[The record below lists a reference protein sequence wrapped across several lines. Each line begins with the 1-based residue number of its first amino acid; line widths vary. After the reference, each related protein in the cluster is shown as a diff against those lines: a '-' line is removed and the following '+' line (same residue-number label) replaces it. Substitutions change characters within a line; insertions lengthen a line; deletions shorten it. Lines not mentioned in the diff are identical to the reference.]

1 LILTPILIEKFKSMA
16 NRPKFFILDSFSL
29 IYQVYHAIPAM
40 TGPAGQPTH
49 AVFGIMRDLMNL
61 IKTHNPDFLAAA
73 WDGPGPVFRESI
85 LPSYKAQREEM
96 PTDLRLQLPVIKE
109 AFQAFEVP
117 VVEALGSE
125 ADDVIATLARMGVEH
140 GLDVTICTSDKDARQ
155 LIGPHVRLFN
165 IRKQEA
171 MDEPALLAD
180 WGIRPDQIVDLLSL
194 TGDTA
199 DNIPGVPGIG
209 VKTAAQLLQQF
220 DSLDNL
226 LANLDKVKGDKKR
239 ESLKAHTETALTA
252 RTLVKLQTDLEL
264 GTDWSTLKLTP
275 PNIPNAVKLC
285 QQCGFHKFQK
295 DLTDAYGSATPAV
308 EWRTD
313 YRTVDTPE
321 ALDKF
326 VEELAAQ
333 PKFCLDT
340 ETTDTNP
347 CRARLVGLSFAWKPE
362 LAYYIPVRGPMFDQK
377 LDEQLVLE
385 KLRPILEDPSRT
397 IVGQN
402 IKYDWIVLAQAGV
415 TLAGRM
421 VDSMILSYL
430 LESGERNHSL
440 DEISQRLLDHKM
452 IPISDLIGKG
462 KNQKK
467 MDEVEVALVAEYA
480 AEDADATWRITE
492 KLEPIVRDQD
502 LWTLYDNVE
511 RPLVEVLARM
521 EKAGVVVDVPRLKQ
535 LSDEFAKRL
544 AEIEREIYLQAGG
557 EFNIAS
563 AQQLREILYDR
574 LKLPILGKTPGGE
587 PSTAAEILEELAP
600 MHPLPRMLMEHRQLS
615 KLKNTYLDA
624 LPTVIG
630 SDSRVH
636 ASFNQ
641 TVTAT
646 GRLSS
651 SEPNLQNI
659 PVRSE
664 QGRQIRQAF
673 IAPGPDWVL
682 LTADYSQIEL
692 RMLAHFCQDENL
704 LEAFRT
710 GRDIHNVVAGQIFG
724 VDESAV
730 TDEQRRQAKTV
741 NFGVIYG
748 LSAYGLASRLS
759 ISQSEAAIFIEA
771 YFAKYPG
778 IDTWMTT
785 VLEEAKSTGRVK
797 TILGRRRPIQGIKS
811 TTGRQRNL
819 AERTAINTVIQG
831 SAADLIKMAMIR
843 IDQELRALKLQSRLI
858 LQIHDE
864 LVFEVPKSE
873 LAQVRELVRRLMNSA
888 LDLNVPIEVDV
899 AAGPNWL
906 DVD

>member
-1 LILTPILIEKFKSMA
+1 
-16 NRPKFFILDSFSL
+16 
-29 IYQVYHAIPAM
+29 M

-125 ADDVIATLARMGVEH
+125 ADDVIATLARLGVEQ

-239 ESLKAHTETALTA
+239 ESLKAHTQTALTA

-264 GTDWSTLKLTP
+264 GTDWGTLKLTP

-377 LDEQLVLE
+377 LDEHLVLE

-402 IKYDWIVLAQAGV
+402 IKYDWIILAQAGV
-415 TLAGRM
+415 TLGGRM

-452 IPISDLIGKG
+452 IPISNLIGKG

-544 AEIEREIYLQAGG
+544 AEIEKEIYLHAGG

-641 TVTAT
+641 TVAAT

-692 RMLAHFCQDENL
+692 RMLAHFCQDANL

-710 GRDIHNVVAGQIFG
+710 GRDIHNVVAAQIFG
-724 VDESAV
+724 VDESNV

-759 ISQSEAAIFIEA
+759 ITQSEASIFIEA
-771 YFAKYPG
+771 YFANYPG

-864 LVFEVPKSE
+864 LVFEVPKTE

-888 LDLNVPIEVDV
+888 LDLNVPVEVDV

>member
-1 LILTPILIEKFKSMA
+1 
-16 NRPKFFILDSFSL
+16 
-29 IYQVYHAIPAM
+29 M

-125 ADDVIATLARMGVEH
+125 ADDVIATLARMGVEQ

-239 ESLKAHTETALTA
+239 ESLKAHTQTALTA

-264 GTDWSTLKLTP
+264 GTDWGTLKLTP

-402 IKYDWIVLAQAGV
+402 IKYDWIILAQAGV
-415 TLAGRM
+415 TLGGRM

-452 IPISDLIGKG
+452 IPISNLIGKG

-544 AEIEREIYLQAGG
+544 AEIEKEIYLHAGG

-641 TVTAT
+641 TVAAT

-692 RMLAHFCQDENL
+692 RMLAHFCQDANL

-710 GRDIHNVVAGQIFG
+710 GRDIHNVVAAQIFG
-724 VDESAV
+724 VDESNV

-759 ISQSEAAIFIEA
+759 ITQSEASIFIEA
-771 YFAKYPG
+771 YFANYPG

-888 LDLNVPIEVDV
+888 LDLNVPVEVDV

>member
-1 LILTPILIEKFKSMA
+1 
-16 NRPKFFILDSFSL
+16 
-29 IYQVYHAIPAM
+29 M

-61 IKTHNPDFLAAA
+61 IKTHKPEYLAAA
-73 WDGPGPVFRESI
+73 WDGPGPVFRENL
-85 LPSYKAQREEM
+85 LPTYKAQREEM

-109 AFQAFEVP
+109 TFEAFEVP
-117 VVEALGSE
+117 VMEFQGAE
-125 ADDVIATLARMGVEH
+125 ADDVIATLVRRGLEQ
-140 GLDVTICTSDKDARQ
+140 GLDVTVCTSDKDARQ

-171 MDEPALLAD
+171 LDEPALLAD
-180 WGIRPDQIVDLLSL
+180 WGIRPDQVVDLLSL

-209 VKTAAQLLQQF
+209 VKTAAGLLQQF
-220 DSLDNL
+220 ETLDNL

-239 ESLKAHTETALTA
+239 QSLKEHTQTALDA
-252 RTLVKLQTDLEL
+252 RTLVKLQDDLEMA
-264 GTDWSTLKLTP
+264 TDWETLKLTP
-275 PNIPNAVKLC
+275 PNVASVVRLC
-285 QQCGFHKFQK
+285 QQCGFHRFQK
-295 DLTDAYGSATPAV
+295 EIIDAYGAATPTE

-321 ALDKF
+321 ALEQF
-326 VEELAAQ
+326 VAELSAQ
-333 PKFCLDT
+333 PRFCLDT

-347 CRARLVGLSFAWKPE
+347 SRARLVGLSFAWKPE
-362 LAYYIPVRGPMFDQK
+362 VAYYIPVRAPMFDAK
-377 LDEQLVLE
+377 LDESYVLE
-385 KLRPILEDPSRT
+385 KLRPILEDPART

-415 TLAGRM
+415 TLAGRL

-440 DEISQRLLDHKM
+440 DELSRRLLDHEM
-452 IPISDLIGKG
+452 IPISSLIGKG
-462 KNQKK
+462 KNQKR
-467 MDEVEVALVAEYA
+467 MDEVEVTRVAEYA

-492 KLEPIVRDQD
+492 KLEPIVREQG
-502 LWTLYDNVE
+502 LWTLYDTVE

-521 EKAGVVVDVPRLKQ
+521 ERAGVVVDVARLKQ
-535 LSDEFAKRL
+535 ISSEFATRL
-544 AEIEREIYLQAGG
+544 AEIEKEIYLQAGG

-563 AQQLREILYDR
+563 ATQLREVLYDR
-574 LKLPILGKTPGGE
+574 LKLPVLGKTPGGE
-587 PSTAAEILEELAP
+587 PSTAAEILDELAP
-600 MHPLPRMLMEHRQLS
+600 LHPLPQLLMEHRQLA
-615 KLKNTYLDA
+615 KLKSTYLDA
-624 LPTVIG
+624 LPVVVG
-630 SDSRVH
+630 PDGRVH

-641 TVTAT
+641 TVAAT

-651 SEPNLQNI
+651 SDPNLQNI
-659 PVRSE
+659 PVRTD

-704 LEAFRT
+704 LEAFRS
-710 GRDIHNVVAGQIFG
+710 GHDIHNVVAAQIFG
-724 VDESAV
+724 VQESDV
-730 TDEQRRQAKTV
+730 SDDQRRRAKTV

-748 LSAYGLASRLS
+748 LSAFGLASRLG
-759 ISQSEAAIFIEA
+759 ISQGEAAAFIEA
-771 YFAKYPG
+771 YFAQYPG
-778 IDTWMTT
+778 IDTWMTS

-797 TILGRRRPIQGIKS
+797 TILGRRRPIQGIKN
-811 TTGRQRNL
+811 TMGRVRNL

-831 SAADLIKMAMIR
+831 SAADLIKMAMIN
-843 IDQELRALKLQSRLI
+843 IDNELRRLGLQSRLI

-864 LVFEVPKSE
+864 LVLEVPKTE
-873 LAQVRELVRRLMNSA
+873 LDQVRELVQRLMNTA
-888 LDLNVPIEVDV
+888 LDLSVPVEVD
-899 AAGPNWL
+899 AGAGPNWL
-906 DVD
+906 DVE

>member
-1 LILTPILIEKFKSMA
+1 
-16 NRPKFFILDSFSL
+16 
-29 IYQVYHAIPAM
+29 M

-125 ADDVIATLARMGVEH
+125 ADDVIATLARLGVEQ

-239 ESLKAHTETALTA
+239 ESLKAHTQTALTA

-264 GTDWSTLKLTP
+264 GTDWGALKLTP

-377 LDEQLVLE
+377 LDEYLVLE

-415 TLAGRM
+415 TLGGRM

-452 IPISDLIGKG
+452 IPISNLIGKG

-544 AEIEREIYLQAGG
+544 AEIEKEIYLHAGG

-641 TVTAT
+641 TVAAT

-692 RMLAHFCQDENL
+692 RMLAHFCQDANL

-710 GRDIHNVVAGQIFG
+710 GRDIHNVVAAQIFG
-724 VDESAV
+724 VDESNV

-759 ISQSEAAIFIEA
+759 ITQSEASIFIEA
-771 YFAKYPG
+771 YFANYPG

-888 LDLNVPIEVDV
+888 LDLNVPVEVDV

>member
-1 LILTPILIEKFKSMA
+1 MA

-61 IKTHNPDFLAAA
+61 IKTHQPDYLAAA
-73 WDGPGPVFRESI
+73 WDGPGPVFREAI
-85 LPSYKAQREEM
+85 LPSYKAQREAM

-109 AFQAFEVP
+109 AIEAFEVP

-125 ADDVIATLARMGVEH
+125 ADDVIATLARMGVEQ
-140 GLDVTICTSDKDARQ
+140 GFDVIICTSDKDARQ
-155 LIGPHVRLFN
+155 LIGPQVRLFN

-171 MDEPALLAD
+171 MDEAALLAD
-180 WGIRPDQIVDLLSL
+180 WGIRPDQIVDLLAL

-220 DSLDNL
+220 DTLDNL

-239 ESLKAHTETALTA
+239 ESLKAHTQTALTA

-264 GTDWSTLKLTP
+264 GTDWGTLKLTP

-295 DLTDAYGSATPAV
+295 DLTDLYGSATPAQ
-308 EWRTD
+308 EWHSD
-313 YRTVDTPE
+313 YRTIDTPE
-321 ALDKF
+321 LLDMF
-326 VEELAAQ
+326 VDQLAGQAR
-333 PKFCLDT
+333 FCLDT
-340 ETTDTNP
+340 ETTDKNP
-347 CRARLVGLSFAWKPE
+347 CRAKLVGLSFAWQPE
-362 LAYYIPVRGPMFDQK
+362 LAYYIPLRGPMFDRK
-377 LDEQLVLE
+377 LDESLVLE
-385 KLRPILEDPSRT
+385 KLRPILEDPDRT
-397 IVGQN
+397 LVGQN
-402 IKYDWIVLAQAGV
+402 IKYDWIVLAQAGI
-415 TLAGRM
+415 TLAGKMMDTM
-421 VDSMILSYL
+421 VLSYL

-440 DEISQRLLDHKM
+440 DELSQRLLDHEM
-452 IPISDLIGKG
+452 IPISSLIGKG
-462 KNQKK
+462 KNQKT
-467 MDEVEVALVAEYA
+467 MDQVDVALVATYA
-480 AEDADATWRITE
+480 AEDADATWRILE
-492 KLEPIVRDQD
+492 KLEPIVREQN
-502 LWTLYDNVE
+502 LWTTYNTVE
-511 RPLVEVLARM
+511 QPLIQVLARM
-521 EKAGVVVDVPRLKQ
+521 EMAGVMVDVPRLRQ
-535 LSDEFAKRL
+535 LSDEFANRL
-544 AEIEREIYLQAGG
+544 DQIETSIYLHAGG
-557 EFNIAS
+557 TFNIAS

-574 LKLPILGKTPGGE
+574 LQLPVLGKTPGGE

-600 MHPLPRMLMEHRQLS
+600 LHPMPRLLMEHRQLS

-624 LPTVIG
+624 LPQVVG
-630 SDSRVH
+630 QDRRVH

-641 TVTAT
+641 TVAAT

-651 SEPNLQNI
+651 SDPNLQNI
-659 PVRSE
+659 PVRSD

-673 IAPGPDWVL
+673 IAPGPEWLL

-692 RMLAHFCQDENL
+692 RMLAHFCQDPRL
-704 LEAFRT
+704 LEAFHT
-710 GRDIHNVVAGQIFG
+710 GRDIHNVVAAQIFS
-724 VDESAV
+724 VDESDV

-748 LSAYGLASRLS
+748 LSAFGLASRLN
-759 ISQSEAAIFIEA
+759 ISQNAAASFIEA
-771 YFAKYPG
+771 YFANYPG

-785 VLEEAKSTGRVK
+785 ILEEAKSTGQVK
-797 TILGRRRPIQGIKS
+797 TILGRRRPIQGIKA
-811 TTGRQRNL
+811 TTGRHRNL

-831 SAADLIKMAMIR
+831 SAADLIKMAMIQ
-843 IDQELRALKLQSRLI
+843 IDQELRILKLESRLI

-864 LVFEVPKSE
+864 LVFEVPKTE
-873 LAQVRELVRRLMNSA
+873 LAQVRELVRRLMNTA
-888 LDLNVPIEVDV
+888 LNLDVPLEVDI
-899 AAGPNWL
+899 AAGQNWL

>member
-1 LILTPILIEKFKSMA
+1 
-16 NRPKFFILDSFSL
+16 
-29 IYQVYHAIPAM
+29 M

-125 ADDVIATLARMGVEH
+125 ADDVIATLARLGVEQ

-171 MDEPALLAD
+171 MDEPALFAD

-239 ESLKAHTETALTA
+239 ESLKAHTQTALTA

-264 GTDWSTLKLTP
+264 GTDWGALKLTP

-377 LDEQLVLE
+377 LDEHLVLE

-402 IKYDWIVLAQAGV
+402 IKYDWIILAQAGV
-415 TLAGRM
+415 TLGGRM

-452 IPISDLIGKG
+452 IPISNLIGKG

-544 AEIEREIYLQAGG
+544 AEIEKEIYLHAGG

-641 TVTAT
+641 TVAAT

-692 RMLAHFCQDENL
+692 RMLAHFCQDANL

-710 GRDIHNVVAGQIFG
+710 GRDIHNVVAAQIFG
-724 VDESAV
+724 VDESNV

-759 ISQSEAAIFIEA
+759 ITQSEASIFIEA
-771 YFAKYPG
+771 YFANYPG

-811 TTGRQRNL
+811 TMGRQRNL

-888 LDLNVPIEVDV
+888 LDLNVPVEVDV

>member
-1 LILTPILIEKFKSMA
+1 
-16 NRPKFFILDSFSL
+16 
-29 IYQVYHAIPAM
+29 
-40 TGPAGQPTH
+40 
-49 AVFGIMRDLMNL
+49 
-61 IKTHNPDFLAAA
+61 
-73 WDGPGPVFRESI
+73 
-85 LPSYKAQREEM
+85 
-96 PTDLRLQLPVIKE
+96 
-109 AFQAFEVP
+109 
-117 VVEALGSE
+117 
-125 ADDVIATLARMGVEH
+125 
-140 GLDVTICTSDKDARQ
+140 
-155 LIGPHVRLFN
+155 
-165 IRKQEA
+165 
-171 MDEPALLAD
+171 
-180 WGIRPDQIVDLLSL
+180 
-194 TGDTA
+194 
-199 DNIPGVPGIG
+199 
-209 VKTAAQLLQQF
+209 
-220 DSLDNL
+220 
-226 LANLDKVKGDKKR
+226 
-239 ESLKAHTETALTA
+239 
-252 RTLVKLQTDLEL
+252 
-264 GTDWSTLKLTP
+264 
-275 PNIPNAVKLC
+275 
-285 QQCGFHKFQK
+285 
-295 DLTDAYGSATPAV
+295 
-308 EWRTD
+308 
-313 YRTVDTPE
+313 VDTPE

-415 TLAGRM
+415 TLTGTM

-641 TVTAT
+641 TVAAT

>member
-1 LILTPILIEKFKSMA
+1 
-16 NRPKFFILDSFSL
+16 
-29 IYQVYHAIPAM
+29 M

-125 ADDVIATLARMGVEH
+125 ADDVIATLARLGVEQ

-239 ESLKAHTETALTA
+239 ESLKAHTQTALTA

-264 GTDWSTLKLTP
+264 GTDWGTLKLTP

-377 LDEQLVLE
+377 LDEHLVLE

-402 IKYDWIVLAQAGV
+402 IKYDWIILAQAGV
-415 TLAGRM
+415 TLGGRM

-452 IPISDLIGKG
+452 IPISNLIGKG

-544 AEIEREIYLQAGG
+544 AEIEKEIYLHAGG

-641 TVTAT
+641 TVAAT

-692 RMLAHFCQDENL
+692 RMLAHFCQDANL

-710 GRDIHNVVAGQIFG
+710 GRDIHNVVAAQIFG
-724 VDESAV
+724 VDESNV

-759 ISQSEAAIFIEA
+759 ITQSEASIFIEA
-771 YFAKYPG
+771 YFANYPG

-811 TTGRQRNL
+811 TMGRQRNL

-888 LDLNVPIEVDV
+888 LDLNVPVEVDV

>member
-1 LILTPILIEKFKSMA
+1 
-16 NRPKFFILDSFSL
+16 
-29 IYQVYHAIPAM
+29 M

-239 ESLKAHTETALTA
+239 ESLKAHTQTALTA

-264 GTDWSTLKLTP
+264 GTDWGTLKLTP

-377 LDEQLVLE
+377 LDEHLVLE

-402 IKYDWIVLAQAGV
+402 IKYDWIILAQAGV
-415 TLAGRM
+415 TLGGRM

-452 IPISDLIGKG
+452 IPISNLIGKG

-544 AEIEREIYLQAGG
+544 AEIEKEIYLHAGG

-641 TVTAT
+641 TVAAT

-710 GRDIHNVVAGQIFG
+710 GRDIHNVVAAQIFG
-724 VDESAV
+724 VDESNV

-748 LSAYGLASRLS
+748 LSAYGLASRLN
-759 ISQSEAAIFIEA
+759 ITQSEASIFIEA
-771 YFAKYPG
+771 YFANYPG

-888 LDLNVPIEVDV
+888 LDLNVPVEVDM

>member
-1 LILTPILIEKFKSMA
+1 
-16 NRPKFFILDSFSL
+16 
-29 IYQVYHAIPAM
+29 M

-125 ADDVIATLARMGVEH
+125 ADDVIATLARLGVEQ

-239 ESLKAHTETALTA
+239 ESLKAHTQTALTA

-264 GTDWSTLKLTP
+264 GTDWGALKLTP

-295 DLTDAYGSATPAV
+295 DLTDAYGSATPTV

-402 IKYDWIVLAQAGV
+402 IKYDWIILAQAGV
-415 TLAGRM
+415 TLGGRM

-452 IPISDLIGKG
+452 IPISNLIGKG

-544 AEIEREIYLQAGG
+544 AEIEKEIYLHAGG

-641 TVTAT
+641 TVAAT

-692 RMLAHFCQDENL
+692 RMLAHFCQDANL

-710 GRDIHNVVAGQIFG
+710 GRDIHNVVAAQIFG
-724 VDESAV
+724 VDESNV

-759 ISQSEAAIFIEA
+759 ITQSEASIFIEA
-771 YFAKYPG
+771 YFANYPG

-811 TTGRQRNL
+811 TMGRQRNL

-888 LDLNVPIEVDV
+888 LDLNVPVEVDV

>member
-1 LILTPILIEKFKSMA
+1 
-16 NRPKFFILDSFSL
+16 
-29 IYQVYHAIPAM
+29 M

-125 ADDVIATLARMGVEH
+125 ADDVIATLARLGVEQ

-239 ESLKAHTETALTA
+239 ESLKAHTQTALTA

-264 GTDWSTLKLTP
+264 GTDWGTLKLTP

-377 LDEQLVLE
+377 LDEHLVLE

-402 IKYDWIVLAQAGV
+402 IKYDWIILAQAGV
-415 TLAGRM
+415 TLGGRM

-452 IPISDLIGKG
+452 IPISNLIGKG

-544 AEIEREIYLQAGG
+544 AEIEKEIYLHAGG

-641 TVTAT
+641 TVAAT

-710 GRDIHNVVAGQIFG
+710 GRDIHNVVAAQIFG
-724 VDESAV
+724 VDESNV

-759 ISQSEAAIFIEA
+759 ITQSEASIFIEA
-771 YFAKYPG
+771 YFANYPG

-811 TTGRQRNL
+811 TMGRQRNL

-888 LDLNVPIEVDV
+888 LDLNVPVEVDV

>member
-1 LILTPILIEKFKSMA
+1 
-16 NRPKFFILDSFSL
+16 
-29 IYQVYHAIPAM
+29 M

-125 ADDVIATLARMGVEH
+125 ADDVIATLARLGVEH

-239 ESLKAHTETALTA
+239 ESLKAHTQTALTA

-264 GTDWSTLKLTP
+264 GTDWGTLKLTP

-377 LDEQLVLE
+377 LDEHLVLE

-402 IKYDWIVLAQAGV
+402 IKYDWIILAQAGV
-415 TLAGRM
+415 TLGGRM

-452 IPISDLIGKG
+452 IPISNLIGKG

-544 AEIEREIYLQAGG
+544 AEIEKEIYLHAGG

-641 TVTAT
+641 TVAAT

-710 GRDIHNVVAGQIFG
+710 GRDIHNVVAAQIFG
-724 VDESAV
+724 VDESNV

-748 LSAYGLASRLS
+748 LSAYGLASRLN
-759 ISQSEAAIFIEA
+759 ITQSEASIFIEA
-771 YFAKYPG
+771 YFANYPG

-888 LDLNVPIEVDV
+888 LDLNVPVEVDM

>member
-1 LILTPILIEKFKSMA
+1 
-16 NRPKFFILDSFSL
+16 
-29 IYQVYHAIPAM
+29 
-40 TGPAGQPTH
+40 
-49 AVFGIMRDLMNL
+49 MNL
-61 IKTHNPDFLAAA
+61 IKTHQPDYLAAA
-73 WDGPGPVFRESI
+73 WDGPGPVFREAI
-85 LPSYKAQREEM
+85 LPSYKAQREAM

-109 AFQAFEVP
+109 AIEAFEVP

-171 MDEPALLAD
+171 MDQTALLAD
-180 WGIRPDQIVDLLSL
+180 WGIRPDQIVDLLAL

-220 DSLDNL
+220 DTLDNL

-239 ESLKAHTETALTA
+239 ESLKAHTQTALTA

-264 GTDWSTLKLTP
+264 GTDWGTLKLTP

-295 DLTDAYGSATPAV
+295 DLTDLYGSATPAQ
-308 EWRTD
+308 EWHSD
-313 YRTVDTPE
+313 YRTIDTPE
-321 ALDKF
+321 LLDLF
-326 VEELAAQ
+326 VDQLAGQAR
-333 PKFCLDT
+333 FCLDT
-340 ETTDTNP
+340 ETTDKNP
-347 CRARLVGLSFAWKPE
+347 CRAKLVGLSFAWQPE
-362 LAYYIPVRGPMFDQK
+362 LAYYIPLRGPMFDRK
-377 LDEQLVLE
+377 LDESLVLE
-385 KLRPILEDPSRT
+385 KLRPILEDPDRT

-402 IKYDWIVLAQAGV
+402 IKYDSIVLAQAGL
-415 TLAGRM
+415 TLAGKM
-421 VDSMILSYL
+421 MDTMILSYL

-440 DEISQRLLDHKM
+440 DELSQRLLDHEM
-452 IPISDLIGKG
+452 IPISSLIGKG
-462 KNQKK
+462 KNQKT
-467 MDEVEVALVAEYA
+467 MDQVDVALVATYA
-480 AEDADATWRITE
+480 AEDADATWRILE
-492 KLEPIVRDQD
+492 KLEPIVREQN
-502 LWTLYDNVE
+502 LWTTYNTVE
-511 RPLVEVLARM
+511 QPLIQVLARM
-521 EKAGVVVDVPRLKQ
+521 EMAGVMVDVPRLRQ
-535 LSDEFAKRL
+535 LSDEFANRL
-544 AEIEREIYLQAGG
+544 DQIETSIYLHAGG
-557 EFNIAS
+557 TFNIAS

-574 LKLPILGKTPGGE
+574 LQLPVLGKTPGGE

-600 MHPLPRMLMEHRQLS
+600 LHPLPRLLMEHRQLS

-624 LPTVIG
+624 LPQVVG
-630 SDSRVH
+630 QDRRVH

-641 TVTAT
+641 TVAAT

-651 SEPNLQNI
+651 SDPNLQNI
-659 PVRSE
+659 PVRSD

-673 IAPGPDWVL
+673 IAPGPEWLL

-692 RMLAHFCQDENL
+692 RILAHFCQDPGL
-704 LEAFRT
+704 LEAFHT
-710 GRDIHNVVAGQIFG
+710 GRDIHNVVAAQIFS
-724 VDESAV
+724 VDESDV

-748 LSAYGLASRLS
+748 LSAFGLASRLN
-759 ISQSEAAIFIEA
+759 ISQNAAASFIEA
-771 YFAKYPG
+771 YFANYPG

-785 VLEEAKSTGRVK
+785 ILEEAKSTGQVK
-797 TILGRRRPIQGIKS
+797 TILGRRRPIQGIKA
-811 TTGRQRNL
+811 TTGRHRNL

-831 SAADLIKMAMIR
+831 SAADLIKMAMIQ
-843 IDQELRALKLQSRLI
+843 IDRELRILKLESRLI

-864 LVFEVPKSE
+864 LVFEVPKTE
-873 LAQVRELVRRLMNSA
+873 LAQVRELVRRLMNTA
-888 LDLNVPIEVDV
+888 LNLDVPLEVDI

>member
-1 LILTPILIEKFKSMA
+1 
-16 NRPKFFILDSFSL
+16 
-29 IYQVYHAIPAM
+29 
-40 TGPAGQPTH
+40 
-49 AVFGIMRDLMNL
+49 
-61 IKTHNPDFLAAA
+61 
-73 WDGPGPVFRESI
+73 
-85 LPSYKAQREEM
+85 
-96 PTDLRLQLPVIKE
+96 
-109 AFQAFEVP
+109 
-117 VVEALGSE
+117 
-125 ADDVIATLARMGVEH
+125 
-140 GLDVTICTSDKDARQ
+140 
-155 LIGPHVRLFN
+155 
-165 IRKQEA
+165 
-171 MDEPALLAD
+171 
-180 WGIRPDQIVDLLSL
+180 
-194 TGDTA
+194 
-199 DNIPGVPGIG
+199 
-209 VKTAAQLLQQF
+209 
-220 DSLDNL
+220 
-226 LANLDKVKGDKKR
+226 
-239 ESLKAHTETALTA
+239 
-252 RTLVKLQTDLEL
+252 
-264 GTDWSTLKLTP
+264 
-275 PNIPNAVKLC
+275 
-285 QQCGFHKFQK
+285 
-295 DLTDAYGSATPAV
+295 
-308 EWRTD
+308 
-313 YRTVDTPE
+313 
-321 ALDKF
+321 
-326 VEELAAQ
+326 
-333 PKFCLDT
+333 
-340 ETTDTNP
+340 
-347 CRARLVGLSFAWKPE
+347 
-362 LAYYIPVRGPMFDQK
+362 
-377 LDEQLVLE
+377 
-385 KLRPILEDPSRT
+385 
-397 IVGQN
+397 
-402 IKYDWIVLAQAGV
+402 
-415 TLAGRM
+415 M

-452 IPISDLIGKG
+452 IPISNLIGKG

-544 AEIEREIYLQAGG
+544 AEIEKEIYLHAGG

-641 TVTAT
+641 TVAAT

-692 RMLAHFCQDENL
+692 RMLAHFCQDANL

-710 GRDIHNVVAGQIFG
+710 GRDIHNVVAAQIFG
-724 VDESAV
+724 VDESNV

-748 LSAYGLASRLS
+748 LSAYGLASRLN
-759 ISQSEAAIFIEA
+759 ITQSEASIFIEA
-771 YFAKYPG
+771 YFANYPG

-888 LDLNVPIEVDV
+888 LDLNVPVEVDV

>member
-1 LILTPILIEKFKSMA
+1 
-16 NRPKFFILDSFSL
+16 
-29 IYQVYHAIPAM
+29 M

-125 ADDVIATLARMGVEH
+125 ADDVIATLARLGVEQ

-171 MDEPALLAD
+171 MDEPSLLAD

-239 ESLKAHTETALTA
+239 ESLKAHTQTALTA

-264 GTDWSTLKLTP
+264 GTDWGTLKLTP

-377 LDEQLVLE
+377 LDEHLVLE

-415 TLAGRM
+415 TLGGRM

-452 IPISDLIGKG
+452 IPISNLIGKG

-544 AEIEREIYLQAGG
+544 AEIEKEIYLHAGG

-641 TVTAT
+641 TVAAT

-710 GRDIHNVVAGQIFG
+710 GRDIHNVVAAQIFG
-724 VDESAV
+724 VDESNV

-748 LSAYGLASRLS
+748 LSAYGLASRLN
-759 ISQSEAAIFIEA
+759 ITQSEASIFIEA
-771 YFAKYPG
+771 YFANYPG

-888 LDLNVPIEVDV
+888 LDLNVPVEVDV

>member
-1 LILTPILIEKFKSMA
+1 
-16 NRPKFFILDSFSL
+16 
-29 IYQVYHAIPAM
+29 M

-125 ADDVIATLARMGVEH
+125 ADDVIATLARLGVEQ

-239 ESLKAHTETALTA
+239 ESLKAHTQTALTA

-264 GTDWSTLKLTP
+264 GTDWGTLKLTP

-377 LDEQLVLE
+377 LDEHLVLE

-415 TLAGRM
+415 TLGGRM

-452 IPISDLIGKG
+452 IPISNLIGKG

-544 AEIEREIYLQAGG
+544 AEIEKEIYLHAGG

-641 TVTAT
+641 TVAAT

-692 RMLAHFCQDENL
+692 RMLAHFCQDANL

-710 GRDIHNVVAGQIFG
+710 GRDIHNVVAAQIFG
-724 VDESAV
+724 VDESNV

-759 ISQSEAAIFIEA
+759 ITQSEASIFIEA
-771 YFAKYPG
+771 YFANYPG

-888 LDLNVPIEVDV
+888 LDLNVPVEVDV